1 MKATLTTEYYTSAPP
16 PPNISEGQMMTV
28 AEIVFDYLTLL

>member
-1 MKATLTTEYYTSAPP
+1 MKATLTTEYYTSAP

-28 AEIVFDYLTLL
+28 AEIVFDNLTLL